1 MQSLRVKTN
10 FRKFAQIIRKVFD
23 FVGCPEINFLEYN
36 RKWIGIEKI
45 WKAKDRFA
53 MWFTLRNTAVIITAF
68 GKDRSVYFDLMEV
81 ARWKALHELKGIIV
95 MYAGVGA
102 ALASTQKEV

>member
-1 MQSLRVKTN
+1 
-10 FRKFAQIIRKVFD
+10 
-23 FVGCPEINFLEYN
+23 
-36 RKWIGIEKI
+36 
-45 WKAKDRFA
+45 
-53 MWFTLRNTAVIITAF
+53 
-68 GKDRSVYFDLMEV
+68 MEV